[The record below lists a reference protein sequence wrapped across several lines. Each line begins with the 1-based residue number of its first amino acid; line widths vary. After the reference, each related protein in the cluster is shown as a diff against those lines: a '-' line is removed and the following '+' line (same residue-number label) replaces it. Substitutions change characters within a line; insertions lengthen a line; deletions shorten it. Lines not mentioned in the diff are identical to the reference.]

1 METCVLEN
9 LRSEHRAMRKLL
21 ELLQHQIE
29 LVADDRQPNGEMLL
43 EIAEYF
49 RSYPDL
55 FHHPKEELIL
65 RRVVR
70 RRPETAGDLS
80 KLEADHEAC
89 SRELNRF
96 SRAVVRL
103 LLDPKDGSDRF
114 LSAALAFLD
123 SERRHLSWE
132 EQRFFSLAEEHLT
145 REDWAEIAA
154 SLASFADPRFEREA
168 QARYG
173 RIDRS
178 LGCWRSRMA
187 A

>member
-1 METCVLEN
+1 MKSCVLEN

-29 LVADDRQPNGEMLL
+29 LVADDRQPNGELLL

-65 RRVVR
+65 RCVVR
-70 RRPETAGDLS
+70 RKADAAEDLAT
-80 KLEADHEAC
+80 LEAEHEAC
-89 SRELNRF
+89 SRELHRF

-103 LLDPKDGSDRF
+103 LLDPADGSDRF

-123 SERRHLSWE
+123 NERRHLSWE
-132 EQRFFSLAEEHLT
+132 EQRFFSLAAECLT
-145 REDWAEIAA
+145 AEDWAEIEA
-154 SLASFADPRFEREA
+154 SLANFADPRFERDA
-168 QARYG
+168 QARFG
-173 RIDRS
+173 RIDRA
-178 LGCWRSRMA
+178 LGSWRSRMA